1 MIFRILLIVAGIF
14 ALTTCDDDDA
24 VCKSPIPVLGTQ
36 AGLGYIV
43 GTVEGEDPAALATEY
58 IEAYGDDIDVF
69 STTETYF
76 AADMTRQVLDALRCD
91 DRVSR
96 IEYRSQGVIQGNSRA
111 VAERL
116 AMGGRGPAR
125 GTLGDCAIA

>member
-1 MIFRILLIVAGIF
+1 MIFRILLIVASAF
-14 ALTTCDDDDA
+14 VLTTCDDDDA
-24 VCKSPIPVLGTQ
+24 VCSSPIPVLGTP
-36 AGLGYIV
+36 AGLGYV
-43 GTVEGEDPAALATEY
+43 VRTVEGEDPAVLATEY

-96 IEYRSQGVIQGNSRA
+96 IEYRSQGLIQGNSRVLTGA
-111 VAERL
+111 
-116 AMGGRGPAR
+116 GAR
-125 GTLGDCAIA
+125 A

>member
-1 MIFRILLIVAGIF
+1 MIFRILLIVVSVL

-24 VCKSPIPVLGTQ
+24 VCSSPIPVLGTPV
-36 AGLGYIV
+36 GLGYIV

-76 AADMTRQVLDALRCD
+76 AADMKRQVLDALRCD

-96 IEYRSQGVIQGNSRA
+96 IEYRSQGVIQGDSRD
-111 VAERL
+111 VT
-116 AMGGRGPAR
+116 GTGAR
-125 GTLGDCAIA
+125 G